1 MNKTMYSSYSLSKRL
16 VSIPIL
22 AIQLLLIRSV
32 SSLNLTNDYLNHKCL
47 VSQGK
52 YRPGDKYEDNLNFL
66 TREVL
71 SYNFPTGFIH
81 ISYGEAPSFV
91 AIILQCRGD
100 SYDSKCLSCYAT
112 ALSGIIPKEERL
124 KECFLYAQPKQHD
137 RGHGIVQQENKGFPL
152 RAHAGSHY
160 TQQDNDALRSRGEEA
175 RDKEIVCNGTVCA
188 RHIAMKGLF
197 GMEYQ

>member
-66 TREVL
+66 TRE
-71 SYNFPTGFIH
+71 
-81 ISYGEAPSFV
+81 
-91 AIILQCRGD
+91 CRGD

>member
-1 MNKTMYSSYSLSKRL
+1 LRYIVNLVTNETNQLKTPSESSYMNKTMYSSYSLSKRL

-112 ALSGIIPKEERL
+112 ALSGVMSL
-124 KECFLYAQPKQHD
+124 QH
-137 RGHGIVQQENKGFPL
+137 
-152 RAHAGSHY
+152 Y
-160 TQQDNDALRSRGEEA
+160 
-175 RDKEIVCNGTVCA
+175 
-188 RHIAMKGLF
+188 
-197 GMEYQ
+197 